1 MGEWSSSK
9 TENNRIFI
17 TLSKLFKKFEFK
29 ICFMFG

>member
-17 TLSKLFKKFEFK
+17 TLSKLFKFEFK